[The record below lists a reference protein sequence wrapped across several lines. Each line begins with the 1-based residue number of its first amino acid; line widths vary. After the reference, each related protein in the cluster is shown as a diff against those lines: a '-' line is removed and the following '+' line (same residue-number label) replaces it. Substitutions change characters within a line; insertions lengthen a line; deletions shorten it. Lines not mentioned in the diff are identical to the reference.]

1 MCIRDRYYTGHKII
15 KINGDESRWDDRD
28 KIKKRSAEWSKKY
41 LMEQVNE
48 EEFNKII
55 ASGKPLMLIVPKGE
69 IKHFRQSTIYPN
81 VSESSEAGTA
91 EVYILCL
98 LYTSRTSL
106 LSDSCV
112 YA

>member
-1 MCIRDRYYTGHKII
+1 MMAMYITITAIVQQLYTTQVIRLLKSMVMKVAGMIEI
-15 KINGDESRWDDRD
+15 KL
-28 KIKKRSAEWSKKY
+28 KKRSAEWSKKY

-91 EVYILCL
+91 EVYILNKKTL
-98 LYTSRTSL
+98 FK
-106 LSDSCV
+106 
-112 YA
+112 